1 MLKCSPMHHRLCTFV
16 LCLAALPLVAQ
27 LSSALPADRL
37 ALANQLVKRGLYA
50 EALKEYEAI
59 RQAKG
64 VPHDEVLFKLGEAYR
79 KSTPPKT
86 AAALKAFEDLLRECP
101 TSRYVDYA
109 RLNKAMLQGEPART
123 KELQELDRPGASEQ
137 IRATALYYL
146 GEMSEKVQ
154 KSSDAIQYYLKAAD
168 VSPTNEV
175 ARLARLRS
183 ASLLAVSP
191 DAANRRRAQ
200 TIYLDMAGSMDV
212 HLAEESLYFAGMLSY
227 REGRY
232 GEASALFHR
241 LAVRFPDGDYV
252 RESLIYASWANYLSG
267 RYTEALQLAAS
278 GREQGHED
286 AVYLTAA
293 SLKMLERKMDAL
305 AAYTEYLQKFPKG
318 RYVDS
323 AWFERLTIL
332 AAQNDSKAVLDELAR
347 RGDPPV
353 KTADRAWSYGCEAA
367 IAVTNFPLAI
377 EYARLIAVHKESP
390 YAPNAVHRLAWLLE
404 KTGDWGR
411 AAAAYRMMAKHWPEN
426 PLAPQTLFLAGVA
439 ETKAGRPE
447 QARADWTALLSQFPD
462 SPVAAEALYAR
473 AMEEVRNKEFR
484 AADRSLGERIKR
496 FPNADKKA
504 EVYYWWGVSAH
515 GTGDDPEA
523 EKHFRDALTAE
534 PTAEFEREIKLELAS
549 ILQKRGK
556 SAEAAQL
563 FAGLLETKAVDRL
576 PPATLS
582 WVAESILETTNAAA
596 ALVAAKVIEG
606 RKIDAS
612 WTQIGAMLVGAASE
626 SLGEEDAAMAAY
638 ARALKTGAQTAAGAR
653 AAWALGRLE
662 TAKGLFDEAKE
673 HLADAVA
680 RSQSPEL
687 IGVRVHAYAALAH
700 NEEERGDAAAAL
712 GYHMLVGTLFDDAE
726 IVPRALARAAA
737 ILKEQGKTKESADL
751 LDELKKRYPK
761 AIVK

>member
-1 MLKCSPMHHRLCTFV
+1 MHQRLCTFA

-59 RQAKG
+59 RTVKSI
-64 VPHDEVLFKLGEAYR
+64 PHDEVLFKLGEAYR
-79 KSTPPKT
+79 KLTPPKT
-86 AAALKAFEDLLRECP
+86 ADALKAFGDLLRECP

-109 RLNKAMLQGEPART
+109 RLNRALLQSEPTRT
-123 KELQELDRPGASEQ
+123 KELLELDRPGASEQ

-146 GEMSEKVQ
+146 GEMLEKAQ
-154 KSSDAIQYYLKAAD
+154 KSTDAVKYYLKAAG
-168 VSPTNEV
+168 VSPTNDV

-183 ASLLAVSP
+183 ATILAVSP
-191 DAANRRRAQ
+191 DAADRRRAQ
-200 TIYLDMAGSMDV
+200 TIYLDMAESMDV

-232 GEASALFHR
+232 GEASSLFHR
-241 LAVRFPDGDYV
+241 LAARYPDGDYV
-252 RESLIYASWANYLSG
+252 RESLVYASWSNYLSG
-267 RYTEALQLAAS
+267 HYTESLQLAAT
-278 GREQGHED
+278 GREQGNED

-318 RYVDS
+318 RYADA

-347 RGDPPV
+347 RGDPPA
-353 KTADRAWSYGCEAA
+353 KSADRAWSYGCEAA

-404 KTGDWGR
+404 QTGDWPR
-411 AAAAYRMMAKHWPEN
+411 AAAAYRMMAKHWPTN
-426 PLAPQTLFLAGVA
+426 PDSAQALYQAGVA
-439 ETKAGRPE
+439 EVKAGRPLE
-447 QARADWTALLSQFPD
+447 ARADWTALLSQFPD

-473 AMEEVRNKEFR
+473 AMEEVRSKDFR
-484 AADRSLGERIKR
+484 AADRSLAERIKR

-515 GTGDDPEA
+515 GADDDPEA
-523 EKHFRDALTAE
+523 EKHFRDALAAE
-534 PTAEFEREIKLELAS
+534 PTAEFEREIKLELAA

-563 FAGLLETKAVDRL
+563 FAGLLDTKAVDRL
-576 PPATLS
+576 PPGTLS
-582 WVAESILETTNAAA
+582 WVAESMLETTNPAA
-596 ALVAAKVIEG
+596 ALLAAKVIEG
-606 RKIDAS
+606 RKIDPS
-612 WTQIGAMLVGAASE
+612 WTQIGAQLVGAASE
-626 SLGEEDAAMAAY
+626 CLGEEDAAMAAY
-638 ARALKTGAQTAAGAR
+638 ARALKTGAQTEEGAKAAL
-653 AAWALGRLE
+653 ALGRLE

-673 HLADAVA
+673 HLGDAVNRAQAPTMIGIRA
-680 RSQSPEL
+680 R
-687 IGVRVHAYAALAH
+687 AYAALAH

-712 GYHMLVGTLFDDAE
+712 GYHMMVGALFDDAE
-726 IVPRALARAAA
+726 LVPHALARAAA
-737 ILKEQGKTKESADL
+737 ILKEQGKAKESADL
-751 LDELKKRYPK
+751 LNELKKRYPK